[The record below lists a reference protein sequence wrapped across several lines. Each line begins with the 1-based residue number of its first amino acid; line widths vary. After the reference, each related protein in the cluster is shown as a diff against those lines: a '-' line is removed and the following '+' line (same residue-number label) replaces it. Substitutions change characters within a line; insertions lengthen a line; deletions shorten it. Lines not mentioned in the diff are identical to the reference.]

1 MKSQTSEQII
11 IKVLDIHRQLKVLR
25 SLKPRQ
31 QTNKL
36 FGELV
41 ALTRFSR
48 ESVINRVL
56 ADERIIEIQPSL
68 HRICSLGEFELEKYW
83 CAKILKSKHPAI
95 ELENFPYY
103 KNYDELTNLEYYS
116 LKSTGEREIK
126 NVLFIG
132 SGPMPLTSIL
142 FAKNFHLRVGNVEID
157 KEACDLSR
165 TLAARIGLA
174 DMLTFYNTDIL
185 NFSRIGEY
193 DVVCVG
199 ALVGL
204 NNKEKSA
211 VISHVRSH
219 MKEGALVVVRT
230 AHYLRT
236 LLYPQVDPDLFEGLT
251 PHLVIQPLNE
261 VVNSVLIAEKPIR
274 SFMEHVV
281 IEDKTNKNTFRDFK
295 HFALSFIKEIYHYEY
310 NPLWHSDIDR
320 AGEVYDTPISNV
332 FVAYKDGEAIATLAI
347 RPYDREYREL
357 KKRYNSKDTAGVWR
371 FFVAKP
377 YRNKGLEELL
387 HAKAEA
393 FCRAAGFN
401 MIYAHDQKDIS
412 GAIKKYI
419 DLGYRIV
426 HEDQDTL
433 GTVHIEKIIAQ

>member
-1 MKSQTSEQII
+1 M
-11 IKVLDIHRQLKVLR
+11 
-25 SLKPRQ
+25 
-31 QTNKL
+31 
-36 FGELV
+36 
-41 ALTRFSR
+41 
-48 ESVINRVL
+48 
-56 ADERIIEIQPSL
+56 
-68 HRICSLGEFELEKYW
+68 
-83 CAKILKSKHPAI
+83 
-95 ELENFPYY
+95 
-103 KNYDELTNLEYYS
+103 
-116 LKSTGEREIK
+116 
-126 NVLFIG
+126 
-132 SGPMPLTSIL
+132 
-142 FAKNFHLRVGNVEID
+142 
-157 KEACDLSR
+157 
-165 TLAARIGLA
+165 
-174 DMLTFYNTDIL
+174 
-185 NFSRIGEY
+185 
-193 DVVCVG
+193 
-199 ALVGL
+199 
-204 NNKEKSA
+204 
-211 VISHVRSH
+211 
-219 MKEGALVVVRT
+219 
-230 AHYLRT
+230 
-236 LLYPQVDPDLFEGLT
+236 
-251 PHLVIQPLNE
+251 
-261 VVNSVLIAEKPIR
+261 VNSVLIAEKPIR